1 MKEHILETQM
11 ELPLKLT
18 EVFPFFCDTVNLE
31 RITPPELHFQITT
44 PQATEITLGTVID
57 YKLQLYTIRFRW
69 RSEIIVWR
77 PPYEFVDEQ
86 IQGPYRLWI
95 HRHQFYEKT
104 DLRLSMILFGI
115 NYHCGHW
122 AKLFF
127 PCSVYSLDVY
137 LNTDN
142 RLYRLPCWEQKNE
155 DIYAR
160 SSA

>member
-1 MKEHILETQM
+1 MTISLMKEHILETQM

-18 EVFPFFCDTVNLE
+18 EVFSFFCDTINLE

-95 HRHQFYEKT
+95 HRHQFYEKNGST
-104 DLRLSMILFGI
+104 IIHDTVRYQLPLWPLGEVVFPLLSLQLGRIF
-115 NYHCGHW
+115 
-122 AKLFF
+122 K
-127 PCSVYSLDVY
+127 
-137 LNTDN
+137 
-142 RLYRLPCWEQKNE
+142 YRQQAIQVAMLGTEE
-155 DIYAR
+155 
-160 SSA
+160 